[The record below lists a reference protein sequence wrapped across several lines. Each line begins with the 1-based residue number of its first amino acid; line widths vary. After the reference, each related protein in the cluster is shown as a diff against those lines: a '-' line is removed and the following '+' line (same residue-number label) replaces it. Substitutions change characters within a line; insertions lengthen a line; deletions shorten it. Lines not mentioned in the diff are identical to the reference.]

1 MPDVLLTGATGTL
14 GTTLRQRLRAAGH
27 TVRAASRSPPDST
40 DDAAGRASE
49 SPATDADEWVELDLA
64 AGEGIADAMAGVD
77 AVVHAASAPTGDTE
91 AVDVRGTERLLDAAA
106 DAGVDNFV
114 YPSIVGIDEIPYSY
128 YEAKLAAERAIADS
142 DLPHTILR
150 ATQFHEFLADIF
162 GRISW
167 LPVWPLPTRM
177 EFQPIAVGEVADV
190 LVDIALAEP
199 QGRMAPLAGPEVT
212 TLGELART
220 YLDATGRRRP
230 VVRLPIPTATF
241 GAFRD
246 GKATRPDRAVGT
258 ERFAAWLDGADEST
272 GSDSSTGTNSRAD
285 AT

>member
-1 MPDVLLTGATGTL
+1 M
-14 GTTLRQRLRAAGH
+14 
-27 TVRAASRSPPDST
+27 
-40 DDAAGRASE
+40 
-49 SPATDADEWVELDLA
+49 AD
-64 AGEGIADAMAGVD
+64 VD

-114 YPSIVGIDEIPYSY
+114 YPSIVGIDGIPYSY

-142 DLPHTILR
+142 EVPHTILR

-162 GRISW
+162 GTISW

-177 EFQPIAVGEVADV
+177 ELQPIAVGEVADI
-190 LVDIALAEP
+190 LVDTALADP
-199 QGRMAPLAGPEVT
+199 QGRMAPISGPEVDT
-212 TLGELART
+212 VGELART

-241 GAFRD
+241 DAFRA
-246 GKATRPDRAVGT
+246 GEATRPDRAVGT
-258 ERFAAWLDGADEST
+258 ETFAAWLDGAGEST
-272 GSDSSTGTNSRAD
+272 GSEADTGTNPQAD